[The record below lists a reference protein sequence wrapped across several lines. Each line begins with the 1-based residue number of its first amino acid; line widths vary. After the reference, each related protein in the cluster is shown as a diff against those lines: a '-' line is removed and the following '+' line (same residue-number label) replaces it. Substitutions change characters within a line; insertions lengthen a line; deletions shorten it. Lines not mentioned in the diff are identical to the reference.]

1 MLENAETTGLRT
13 VFQGPLPSRTGG
25 LESREWN
32 TRLALSRGR
41 DISFI
46 VIGREKCMDIR
57 AAKVDFEVW

>member
-13 VFQGPLPSRTGG
+13 IFQEPLPSRTGV

-32 TRLALSRGR
+32 TRVALSRRR
-41 DISFI
+41 DIPFI
-46 VIGREKCMDIR
+46 VIGRKKCMDIR